1 MRVAVLGIYHES
13 NTFLPKKTTFEDFEN
28 GHLLRGEA
36 IIEEYEKAHH
46 ELGGIIEV
54 LRKNNVEIIPIL
66 YAEATPGGIIT
77 ADTYERLLKEAMQGM
92 KDVLLPVDGVMVVP
106 HGAGVSEKY
115 RDMDGHWLS
124 ELRKIV
130 GHEMPIIGTLD
141 PHANVSQLM
150 VDSTNALVAY
160 KTNPHVDQ
168 RAVGKEAAQIMVN
181 FLANKISPK
190 QVIRQFPLAISIEQ
204 QYTSAQ
210 PCKSLYQYVHS
221 FLENEGVISVSVILG
236 FPYADVAEMGS
247 AIIVVADNE
256 EKANHIA
263 FKVEEYVLSRHHHF
277 VGVKKS
283 VKDVLEEIP
292 QHEKPILM
300 LDMGDNIGGGSPG
313 NSLVLLKGL
322 EEVENTR
329 SFISIYDP
337 EAVKI
342 CAQQQIG
349 SAFDLTINGD
359 EDVYSAEVTLINLV
373 LGKFSESTPRHGGQV
388 NYDMGQ
394 TAIVKTKNK
403 TTIMLNSLRTPPF
416 SLQQLLS
423 AEVEPL
429 MQDVIVAKGVNAPI
443 AAYGPVCG
451 SIVQVNTP
459 GYTQADMTLF
469 NHKHRRKPLFPFEN
483 IN

>member
-1 MRVAVLGIYHES
+1 MKVAVVGIYHES
-13 NTFLPKKTTFEDFEN
+13 NTFLPKLTTLEDFEN
-28 GHLLRGEA
+28 GHFLKGEA
-36 IIEEYEKAHH
+36 IIKEYEKAHH

-54 LRKNNVEIIPIL
+54 LRANHVEIVPVL
-66 YAEATPGGIIT
+66 YAEATPGGTI
-77 ADTYERLLKEAMQGM
+77 AAETYEHLLNEAMEGI
-92 KDVLLPVDGVMVVP
+92 KAVLPVDGIMVVP

-124 ELRKIV
+124 ELRKTL
-130 GHEMPIIGTLD
+130 GNKMPIIGTLD

-150 VDSTNALVAY
+150 VNATNALVSY

-168 RAVGKEAAQIMVN
+168 RAVGKEAAQMMVDT
-181 FLANKISPK
+181 LAKRIIPK

-204 QYTSAQ
+204 QYTSAE
-210 PCKSLYQYVHS
+210 PCKSLYQYVHN
-221 FLENEGVISVSVILG
+221 FLKEEGVISVSVILG

-247 AIIVVADNE
+247 AVIIVADSE
-256 EKANHIA
+256 EKANRIA
-263 FKVEEYVLSRHHHF
+263 LNVEEYVLNRKHDF
-277 VGVKKS
+277 VGDKKS
-283 VKDVLEEIP
+283 VEEVLAEIP

-322 EEVENTR
+322 EKVENTR
-329 SFISIYDP
+329 SFVAIYDP

-342 CAQQQIG
+342 CAEYSLG
-349 SAFDLTINGD
+349 SAFQLTINGD
-359 EDVYSAEVTLINLV
+359 EDTYETEVSLV
-373 LGKFSESTPRHGGQV
+373 NIVSGKFTESTPRHGGQV
-388 NYDMGQ
+388 NYDMGK
-394 TAIVKTKNK
+394 TAVVKTKNR
-403 TTIMLNSLRTPPF
+403 TTVMLTSLRIPPF

-423 AEVEPL
+423 AGVEPL

-469 NHKHRRKPLFPFEN
+469 EHKHRRKPLFPFEN
-483 IN
+483 IA

>member
-13 NTFLPKKTTFEDFEN
+13 NTFLPQQTTFEDFEN

-36 IIEEYEKAHH
+36 IIEEYESAHH

-54 LRKNNVEIIPIL
+54 LRANNVEIVPVL
-66 YAEATPGGIIT
+66 YAEATPGGTIA
-77 ADTYERLLKEAMQGM
+77 ADTYEHLLNEAMQGI
-92 KDVLLPVDGVMVVP
+92 KEVLPVDGVMVVP

-130 GHEMPIIGTLD
+130 GNEIPIIGTLD
-141 PHANVSQLM
+141 PHANVSELM
-150 VDSTNALVAY
+150 VNSTNALVAY

-168 RAVGKEAAQIMVN
+168 RGVGKEAAQIMVDT
-181 FLANKISPK
+181 LAKRIIPK

-204 QYTSAQ
+204 QYTSAE
-210 PCKSLYQYVHS
+210 PCKSLYQYVHN
-221 FLENEGVISVSVILG
+221 FLKEEGVLSVSVILG
-236 FPYADVAEMGS
+236 FPYADVSEMGS
-247 AIIVVADNE
+247 AVIIVADNE
-256 EKANHIA
+256 EKANRIPLN
-263 FKVEEYVLSRHHHF
+263 VEEYVLNRKHDF
-277 VGVKKS
+277 VGDKKS
-283 VKDVLEEIP
+283 VEQALAEIP
-292 QHEKPILM
+292 QHERPILM

-322 EEVENTR
+322 EEVEHTR
-329 SFISIYDP
+329 SFVAIYDP
-337 EAVKI
+337 EAVKT
-342 CAQQQIG
+342 CVQQQIG
-349 SAFDLTINGD
+349 TSFKLTISGD
-359 EDVYSAEVTLINLV
+359 EDTYSTEVALVNLV
-373 LGKFSESTPRHGGQV
+373 SGKFTESTPRHGGQV

-423 AEVEPL
+423 AGVEPL
-429 MQDVIVAKGVNAPI
+429 MHDVLVAKGVNAPI

-451 SIVQVNTP
+451 TVVQVNTP

-469 NHKHRRKPLFPFEN
+469 EHKHRRKPLFPFES
-483 IN
+483 IA

>member
-1 MRVAVLGIYHES
+1 MKVAIVGIYHES
-13 NTFLPKKTTFEDFEN
+13 NTFLPKPTTLDDFKN
-28 GHLLRGEA
+28 GHLLKGDS

-54 LRKNNVEIIPIL
+54 LKENDIEIIPLI
-66 YAEATPGGIIT
+66 YAEATPGGVIT
-77 ADTYERLLKEAMQGM
+77 ADTYDYLLNEVISSVQN
-92 KDVLLPVDGVMVVP
+92 VLPVDGIMVVP
-106 HGAGVSEKY
+106 HGAGVSQKY

-124 ELRKIV
+124 ELRKLV
-130 GHEMPIIGTLD
+130 GNDIPIIGTLD

-150 VDSTNALVAY
+150 VNATNALVAY

-168 RAVGKEAAQIMVN
+168 RAVGKEAAKIMVDT
-181 FLANKISPK
+181 LAKRIIPK

-204 QYTSAQ
+204 QYTSAE
-210 PCKSLYQYVHS
+210 PCKSLYQYVHN
-221 FLENEGVISVSVILG
+221 FLKEDGVISVSVILG

-247 AIIVVADNE
+247 AVIIVADSE
-256 EKANHIA
+256 EKANRIA
-263 FKVEEYVLSRHHHF
+263 LNVEEYVLNRKHDF
-277 VGVKKS
+277 VGDKKS
-283 VKDVLEEIP
+283 VEEVLAEIP

-322 EEVENTR
+322 EELGNTR
-329 SFISIYDP
+329 SFVAIYDP

-342 CAQQQIG
+342 CAANSLG
-349 SAFDLTINGD
+349 STFQLTINGD
-359 EDVYSAEVTLINLV
+359 GDTYETEVTLVNIV
-373 LGKFSESTPRHGGQV
+373 SGKFTESTPRHGGQV
-388 NYDMGQ
+388 NYDMGK
-394 TAIVKTKNK
+394 TAVVKTKNK
-403 TTIMLNSLRTPPF
+403 STIMLTSLRIPPF

-423 AEVEPL
+423 AGVEPL

-469 NHKHRRKPLFPFEN
+469 EHKYRRKPLFPFEN
-483 IN
+483 IA